1 MTDTP
6 SRPVPHPAAQSLRTA
21 RIVITAGALILAL
34 SFGVRHGFGL
44 FLQPISMANGWGR
57 ETFALSI
64 ALQNLIW
71 GASQPF
77 VGMIS
82 DRFGPRWVIA
92 GGAAAYVAG
101 LIAMSMPLGPT
112 AFVLSTSI
120 LIGLGLS
127 GTTFPVI
134 FAAISRVV
142 PPEKLSMAMGLT
154 MAVASFGQF
163 AMLPLSLGLI
173 GGVGWSSAL
182 SILALVI
189 ALILPLAYLMSGGR
203 GAVQQPRAEGP
214 GILDALREAM
224 SVRDFHLLFLGFFV
238 CGFQVVFIGV
248 HLPAFFADEGL
259 APGLA
264 TMVLALVGLFNIIGS
279 FAAGSLGGRH
289 SKSALLVWLYLLR
302 GVAIAGFILL
312 PITQTSA
319 LIFGMVMGLFWL
331 STVPLTNGIV
341 ASVFGSKNMAML
353 GGIVFFGHQVGSF
366 FGGWLG
372 GYLYDRTGSYDVV
385 WWIAIALSLLAALLN
400 LPIRETPMAIRR
412 SLGLAR

>member
-1 MTDTP
+1 MTDT
-6 SRPVPHPAAQSLRTA
+6 SAQTLRTA
-21 RIVITAGALILAL
+21 RIVITAGAIVLAL

-44 FLQPISMANGWGR
+44 FLQPISMSNGWGR

-77 VGMIS
+77 VGMVS
-82 DRFGPRWVIA
+82 DRYGPRWVIA
-92 GGAAAYVAG
+92 GGALCYIAG
-101 LIAMSMPLGPT
+101 LIAMSLPLGPT
-112 AFVLSTSI
+112 AFVLTSST

-163 AMLPLSLGLI
+163 AMMPLTLGLI
-173 GGVGWSSAL
+173 GGVGWST
-182 SILALVI
+182 ALVI
-189 ALILPLAYLMSGGR
+189 LSALVALILPLAFFMSGKSGTT
-203 GAVQQPRAEGP
+203 QPRAEGP
-214 GILDALREAM
+214 GVIAALREAM
-224 SVRDFHLLFLGFFV
+224 AVRDFHLLFLGFFV

-259 APGLA
+259 APGVA

-279 FAAGSLGGRH
+279 YSAGLLGGKH
-289 SKSALLVWLYLLR
+289 SKPHLLAWLYLLR
-302 GVAIAGFILL
+302 GLTIAVFFLL

-331 STVPLTNGIV
+331 STVPLTNGII

-353 GGIVFFGHQVGSF
+353 GGIVFFGHQLGSF

-385 WWIAIALSLLAALLN
+385 WWIAIALSLMAALLN
-400 LPIRETPMAIRR
+400 MPIRETPMALRR
-412 SLGLAR
+412 ALGVARP